1 MLVYRPD
8 HIAHGWWHEAGGFN
22 IKYPN
27 YSAYKTSANMM
38 AEITRYN
45 ALLLE
50 FSMLNKCKWE
60 FFTSNWIAENFGYTI
75 DVPIVHPDVL
85 VTLIKT

>member
-1 MLVYRPD
+1 
-8 HIAHGWWHEAGGFN
+8 
-22 IKYPN
+22 
-27 YSAYKTSANMM
+27 MM